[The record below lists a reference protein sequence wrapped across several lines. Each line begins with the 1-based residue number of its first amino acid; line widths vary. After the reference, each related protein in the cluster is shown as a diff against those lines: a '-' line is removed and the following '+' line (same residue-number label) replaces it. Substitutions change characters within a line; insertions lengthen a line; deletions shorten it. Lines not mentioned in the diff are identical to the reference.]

1 MMNNYGNPFN
11 NYQRNTLFQPQT
23 FGSPI
28 QGIPYSSNPPYQ
40 QPHQPQFRVMPV
52 GSVDEARANPV
63 DPGMPCLYPDTG
75 TGKVYLKMF
84 NTTTGKS
91 DLFTYVLEE
100 SPAEQKPQD
109 PMQEIKTRLSGIEQ
123 KIGVLYES
131 ISGNAKSNAGNAKP
145 DGGYATA
152 ASAENAAAE
161 PTTV

>member
-1 MMNNYGNPFN
+1 MMNYGNPLY
-11 NYQRNTLFQPQT
+11 NYQRNNQLAQQQMFGAGPNPGNLYPFNPYPQPL
-23 FGSPI
+23 
-28 QGIPYSSNPPYQ
+28 
-40 QPHQPQFRVMPV
+40 QPQFRVMPV

-100 SPAEQKPQD
+100 SPVEKKPQD

-145 DGGYATA
+145 DGSYATA
-152 ASAENAAAE
+152 APAENAATE
-161 PTTV
+161 PAAV